1 MDGSMSDS
9 DVSEKGATAE
19 LHPDLERL
27 RKEPLATSYLPLWFL
42 LAFAAVIA
50 YGLLTK

>member
-1 MDGSMSDS
+1 MSDS
-9 DVSEKGATAE
+9 DVSDGRDAAE
-19 LHPDLERL
+19 QAPELARL
-27 RKEPLATSYLPLWFL
+27 RKQPLATSYMPLWFL